1 MFNKNFKIFVG
12 LILLTLTSNVD
23 AQSTKFS
30 IKEAISFALENNI
43 DIKNAKLDENIAL
56 QNIRETRGIGLPQ
69 LSGTVELLDNLS
81 LPTFIVPNFV
91 DPTAE
96 PSAVQFGQK
105 YNATASLNVNQLIF
119 SGSYIV
125 ALQASQVYA
134 ELSKKSTSRTI
145 QDIGYQV
152 KKAYYTAQVNQ
163 VQLELLNSNIERLE
177 NLYKEVKILYET
189 GFAENL
195 EVKRLEVNLNNV
207 KTQLK
212 NTQQLVELSYQ
223 ILKFQ
228 MNFPLDKEIELTDK
242 LEAKDL
248 KLISSKESNPENR
261 PEYQILNTQ
270 VKLNQLDLKRY
281 KSEFLP
287 SLGAFGSFQQQAF
300 RDEFN
305 FFDSEQDWYE
315 VAIIG
320 ARLTVPIFNGLQT
333 NAQIQK
339 AKINVLKTQ
348 NTLEQVKNSI
358 ALETQSAVVNYNNAV
373 NNLNTQKLNVELAT
387 SVLDEVTQKYKA
399 GVGSN
404 LEILDAENTLKEAE
418 TNYSISLLQVYLALA
433 DYEKS
438 IGLNISE

>member
-1 MFNKNFKIFVG
+1 MFSKNLKIFVG
-12 LILLTLTSNVD
+12 LILLIFTSKLD

-30 IKEAISFALENNI
+30 IKEAISFAIENNI

-56 QNIRETRGIGLPQ
+56 QNIKETRGIGLPQ
-69 LSGTVELLDNLS
+69 LSGTVELLDNVS

-125 ALQASQVYA
+125 ALQASKVYA

-145 QDIGYQV
+145 QDIAYQV

-212 NTQQLVELSYQ
+212 NTQQLVDLSYQ

-228 MNFPLDKEIELTDK
+228 MNYPLDKEIELTDK
-242 LEAKDL
+242 LEDKEL
-248 KLISSKESNPENR
+248 KLIISKESYFENR

-305 FFDSEQDWYE
+305 FFDSDKDWYE

-373 NNLNTQKLNVELAT
+373 NNLNTQKMNVELAT